1 MVTPRWPCV
10 IFDLD
15 GTLADTIDLI
25 IACYD
30 HALNSVLGLRADPAV
45 ARTWIGRTLTST
57 FAESWPDRA
66 EELAEAYRA
75 FNRIHTPTMVTAY
88 PGIPELLADLR
99 SGGVVAGIA
108 TSKGREVADR
118 TIHYAGIDLPVTVSA
133 SETDRHKPNPEPL
146 WLARDLLGMAGR
158 PAVYIGEALVD
169 VQAAQAA
176 GMDGIAVTWG
186 AGEPDA
192 LRAAS
197 PTAVASTVA
206 ELRALLLG

>member
-1 MVTPRWPCV
+1 MATPRWPCV

-57 FAESWPDRA
+57 FAEDWPGRA
-66 EELAEAYRA
+66 DELAEAYRA

-88 PGIPELLADLR
+88 PGVPDLLTALEA
-99 SGGVVAGIA
+99 GGVAAGIA

-118 TIHYAGIDLPVTVSA
+118 TVHYAGIALPVTVSA

-146 WLARDLLGMAGR
+146 WLARELLGMAGR
-158 PAVYIGEALVD
+158 PAVYVGDALVD
-169 VQAAQAA
+169 IQAAQAA
-176 GMDGIAVTWG
+176 GMDVIAVTWG
-186 AGEPDA
+186 AGDPEV
-192 LRAAS
+192 LAAAG
-197 PTAVASTVA
+197 PTAVANTVA
-206 ELRALLLG
+206 ELRSLLLG